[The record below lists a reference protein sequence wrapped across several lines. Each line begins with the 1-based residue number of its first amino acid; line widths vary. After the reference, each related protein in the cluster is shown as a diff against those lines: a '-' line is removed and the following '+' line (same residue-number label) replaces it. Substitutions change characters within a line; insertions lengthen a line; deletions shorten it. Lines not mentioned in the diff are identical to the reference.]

1 MRREES
7 QAPPQSD
14 SVPPKRPTRPP
25 DKLHTPRPVVT
36 LRDVARHVGAGTMT
50 VSRALHKPEMVSAPL
65 RAKILAAVEELGYIR
80 NRFAGGLASGT
91 ARIVPVIIP
100 TLLHPVY
107 IPFLDGVYS
116 VLSPRG
122 YQVILGTTEYL
133 SETEEHLVG
142 AFLGS
147 FPDALLISGVDHSV
161 KTRQLLERSRVPLVE
176 AMDLA
181 DHPIGMNVGFSH
193 YKVGVAV
200 ADYFHQKGYK
210 RIAYAGTRTE
220 IDLRSVKRI
229 AGFQQTLKDLGLPH
243 HFIQRSDE
251 PFSIGLGRRLLGD
264 LLRLHPDT
272 QAIFFANDD
281 LAAGAIFECQRRGI
295 RVPDQLAIM
304 GFNDQDIAESMVPS
318 ITSIATPRRKIGE
331 LAAQLLVRQI
341 ENHPIEER
349 QVDVGFSIVERETT
363 AAVAT

>member
-1 MRREES
+1 MDGTALK
-7 QAPPQSD
+7 QPGHPAGK
-14 SVPPKRPTRPP
+14 VG
-25 DKLHTPRPVVT
+25 TPRPVVT
-36 LRDVARHVGAGTMT
+36 LREVARHVGVGTMT
-50 VSRALHKPEMVSAPL
+50 VSRALHRPEMVSAPL
-65 RAKILAAVEELGYIR
+65 RVKILAAVEELGYIR

-116 VLSPRG
+116 VLSPLG

-133 SETEEHLVG
+133 SQTEEHLVG

-147 FPDALLISGVDHSV
+147 FPDALLVSGVDHSV
-161 KTRQLLERSRVPLVE
+161 KTRQLLERSRVPIVE

-181 DHPIGMNVGFSH
+181 DHPIGINVGFSH

-200 ADYFHQKGYK
+200 AEYFHQKGYQ
-210 RIAYAGTRTE
+210 RIAYAGTLTE

-229 AGFQQTLKDLGLPH
+229 TGFQQTLKDFGLPH
-243 HFIQRSDE
+243 HFIQRSNE
-251 PFSIGLGRRLLGD
+251 PFSIGLGRKLLGD
-264 LLRLHPDT
+264 LLHQHPDI

-331 LAAQLLVRQI
+331 LAAQLLVKQL
-341 ENHPIEER
+341 ENHPPEER
-349 QVDVGFSIVERETT
+349 QVDVGFNIVERETT
-363 AAVAT
+363 AAVAKVR